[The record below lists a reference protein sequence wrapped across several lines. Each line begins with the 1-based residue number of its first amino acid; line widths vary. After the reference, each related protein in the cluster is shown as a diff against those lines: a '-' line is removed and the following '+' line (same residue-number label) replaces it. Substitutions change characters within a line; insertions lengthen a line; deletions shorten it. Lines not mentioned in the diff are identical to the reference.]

1 MTTLTLRALNRATLA
16 RQLLLRRWVLS
27 PVQAIERLAG
37 LQAQAPN
44 PPYLALW
51 ARIEGFEPVKL
62 TTLIEQRRIVRCALM
77 RSTLHLASARD
88 LLALRRTQP
97 HTHGELGR
105 ALAQRWPERDTDAL
119 ASVLR
124 NHAPLIHRP
133 PAGTWGSTA
142 HAALVH
148 ADDWLDAS
156 AASTAACSGETLVQR
171 YLAAFG
177 PASLADMTAWSGLTR
192 VRAWVDA
199 QRDRLVVLHDEE
211 GRELF
216 DLPRAPRPD
225 PDTPAPPRLL
235 GEWDALLLSH
245 ADRRRVMDDT
255 LRARVFTVN
264 GIVRGTA
271 WLDGVVAGIW
281 KTTTTRDT
289 TTLTIE
295 AFGRWTAAQRAA
307 IVDEAEHLLAFSA
320 PQARHRVVFGRVG

>member
-1 MTTLTLRALNRATLA
+1 VRAA
-16 RQLLLRRWVLS
+16 LL
-27 PVQAIERLAG
+27 
-37 LQAQAPN
+37 
-44 PPYLALW
+44 
-51 ARIEGFEPVKL
+51 
-62 TTLIEQRRIVRCALM
+62 
-77 RSTLHLASARD
+77 RSTLHLVTSRD
-88 LLALRRTQP
+88 YRAWRPLLQPMLVRALQGGRGRQLAGLDLDAVVAAGCALLRTQP

-105 ALAQRWPERDTDAL
+105 ALAQCWPERDTDAL

-142 HAALVH
+142 HATLVH

-156 AASTAACSGETLVQR
+156 ASSTAASSGATLVQR

-177 PASLADMTAWSGLTR
+177 PASSADITAWSGLTG
-192 VRAWVDA
+192 VRALIDA
-199 QRDRLVVLHDEE
+199 QRDRLVVLHDED